1 MKKTKHISLPYTYY
15 PGKSPQIQQH
25 LIYNVN
31 YFQPSHNND
40 ERCQTD
46 MNNNERIQQ
55 QQQQQHMK
63 VQSFQAYNQNVVVN
77 KHLCKYKVNKNERQ
91 HSHIN
96 SRNVHVMKNGNYNT
110 TTTTSF
116 SKEDEIKIMDIK
128 LRCDI
133 IQSRLRKLNCLS
145 LTQNDD
151 RLNRVSGGGG
161 GVSKDKERCVV
172 TYKEQRRCSNKGN
185 NGNVSYEE
193 ENLSD
198 IADDIVET
206 FDLEQRFDNNNN
218 NVSRSARSNNVN
230 VYNKNMNRYDKEMKI
245 RNTEKAIKDVVLI
258 KEQPVN
264 NVFEIHACRN
274 VQGMQQV
281 QQVNVVNNN
290 NNNSD
295 VSEVH
300 HYHKTQQP
308 AKSKANCEFQIQ
320 HQESASFI
328 VKIQTPPP
336 VEITDNQRSI
346 IIHELSFQTSEHN
359 NNNNSNNINVIEHNQ
374 HQILNQHNEISMTT
388 TTLLTSLSNEHQIQN
403 SNQSHLHLSET
414 DDDKIISQILE
425 TAKLQ
430 ALDNTNNTTTIN
442 TTNNINNINT
452 TNTINTINIPNNNN
466 NTQLPYHEQL
476 HQVKSTESY
485 KPLTPPKEFVSSI
498 KHPSKKVTFN
508 YEQTITIQYN
518 DNDLITHL
526 NVYNIDYNQ
535 LKHKPRIIKNY
546 KTISNIGLKPCI
558 SPEYTKHLKLPHTKV
573 QRLSNT
579 LQQHNMTMNSINS
592 SNSSRGSSLRKA
604 VNLKRDSINSNNNN
618 KEKNKKYKHKIS
630 IVKRKENKIC
640 KCQIKQQK
648 QEEHLQQI
656 QKKKV
661 KDNSFDIVTNNNKT
675 TKQKKQY
682 INMDIEDHNRENSV

>member
-1 MKKTKHISLPYTYY
+1 MKSNNPIANTKHLSMPYSYY
-15 PGKSPQIQQH
+15 PSKSPQIQQH

-31 YFQPSHNND
+31 YFQPSHNE

-46 MNNNERIQQ
+46 TSERLT
-55 QQQQQHMK
+55 HMK
-63 VQSFQAYNQNVVVN
+63 VQSFQAYNQNVVN
-77 KHLCKYKVNKNERQ
+77 KHVCNGKINKNERH

-96 SRNVHVMKNGNYNT
+96 SRNAHCMKNSNYN
-110 TTTTSF
+110 TTTSF

-145 LTQNDD
+145 LTQNDE
-151 RLNRVSGGGG
+151 RLHGV
-161 GVSKDKERCVV
+161 GVSKEKERCR
-172 TYKEQRRCSNKGN
+172 YNEKEEQRRCSKDGKCGVVKRSDVNI
-185 NGNVSYEE
+185 SIEE
-193 ENLSD
+193 DNLSD

-206 FDLEQRFDNNNN
+206 FDLEQRFDAHNDNVH
-218 NVSRSARSNNVN
+218 VSRSNDVN
-230 VYNKNMNRYDKEMKI
+230 VYNKDMSHIDKEMKI

-274 VQGMQQV
+274 TQGKQQV
-281 QQVNVVNNN
+281 YHVHMVNNSNNN
-290 NNNSD
+290 NVN
-295 VSEVH
+295 EVNH
-300 HYHKTQQP
+300 CHKIQS
-308 AKSKANCEFQIQ
+308 AKSKISCEFQIE

-328 VKIQTPPP
+328 AKTQTQTQPID
-336 VEITDNQRSI
+336 ELTNNQHSI

-359 NNNNSNNINVIEHNQ
+359 NNNNVIEHNQ
-374 HQILNQHNEISMTT
+374 HQILNQQNEIPTT
-388 TTLLTSLSNEHQIQN
+388 PLLVSLSSENEIQN
-403 SNQSHLHLSET
+403 INQSQSQSHISET

-430 ALDNTNNTTTIN
+430 ALDKNNN
-442 TTNNINNINT
+442 NNINN
-452 TNTINTINIPNNNN
+452 
-466 NTQLPYHEQL
+466 NTQAYSHEQL

-485 KPLTPPKEFVSSI
+485 KPSTPPKEFVSSI
-498 KHPSKKVTFN
+498 ARHPSKKVTFN
-508 YEQTITIQYN
+508 PEQTITIQYN
-518 DNDLITHL
+518 ENDLITHL
-526 NVYNIDYNQ
+526 NVYNIDHNQ
-535 LKHKPRIIKNY
+535 LKHKPRIVKNY

-558 SPEYTKHLKLPHTKV
+558 SPDYTKHLKLPHTKI
-573 QRLSNT
+573 QRISNT
-579 LQQHNMTMNSINS
+579 IQQHNMNMMNSINS
-592 SNSSRGSSLRKA
+592 SNSSRNSSLRRA
-604 VNLKRDSINSNNNN
+604 VNLKRDSINNNNK

-656 QKKKV
+656 CKKKV
-661 KDNSFDIVTNNNKT
+661 KDNSFDIVTNNKT

-682 INMDIEDHNRENSV
+682 INVMLEENNRKNSV

>member
-15 PGKSPQIQQH
+15 PSKSPQIQQH

-31 YFQPSHNND
+31 YFQPSHNNNNND

-46 MNNNERIQQ
+46 MNNNERM
-55 QQQQQHMK
+55 QQQQHMK

-96 SRNVHVMKNGNYNT
+96 SRNVHVMKNGNYNN

-151 RLNRVSGGGG
+151 RLNRVGGGGGG
-161 GVSKDKERCVV
+161 GVSKDKEKCIVR
-172 TYKEQRRCSNKGN
+172 YKEQRRCSNKGN

-193 ENLSD
+193 DNLSD

-206 FDLEQRFDNNNN
+206 FDLEQRFDNNNVSKSERN
-218 NVSRSARSNNVN
+218 NNIN

-290 NNNSD
+290 NSNIN
-295 VSEVH
+295 EVH
-300 HYHKTQQP
+300 YYHKTQQS
-308 AKSKANCEFQIQ
+308 AKSKVNCEFQIE

-328 VKIQTPPP
+328 AKIQTPP

-359 NNNNSNNINVIEHNQ
+359 NNINNNVIEHNQ
-374 HQILNQHNEISMTT
+374 HQILNQHNEISTTTT

-403 SNQSHLHLSET
+403 NNQSHSHLSET

-430 ALDNTNNTTTIN
+430 ALDNTNNTTTSN
-442 TTNNINNINT
+442 TNSNINNINT
-452 TNTINTINIPNNNN
+452 TNTTNTINIPNNNN
-466 NTQLPYHEQL
+466 IQPPYHEQL

-485 KPLTPPKEFVSSI
+485 KPSTPPKEFVSSI
-498 KHPSKKVTFN
+498 PKHPSKKVTFN

-518 DNDLITHL
+518 ENDLITHL
-526 NVYNIDYNQ
+526 NVYNNDYNQ
-535 LKHKPRIIKNY
+535 LKYKPRIVKNY

-604 VNLKRDSINSNNNN
+604 VNLKRDSINSNYN

-630 IVKRKENKIC
+630 IIKRKENKIC

-656 QKKKV
+656 CKKKV
-661 KDNSFDIVTNNNKT
+661 KDNSFDIVTNNKT
-675 TKQKKQY
+675 TKQ
-682 INMDIEDHNRENSV
+682 